1 MNRGDLA
8 DLTAFVAVADRL
20 SFRAAASQLGVTPS
34 ALSHSMRQLEER
46 LGVRLLNRTT
56 RSVSVTDAGLRLL
69 ERLRPAVG
77 QIAGALEDLNQERQR
92 PLGRLRIYA
101 IHLAAAAVI
110 APIWGRFLSMYPE
123 VHLELALGEAPID
136 IVAKGFDAGI
146 GPRDRVPADMIAV
159 RVMGLMKIAVVGAPA
174 YFARRRPPRTP
185 DDLARH
191 SCVQYRRE
199 ADGDVLV
206 WAFERNRKSRRISV
220 DGRVMVNDA
229 DLAVR
234 AAIDGLGIAYTL
246 ESLAQP
252 FLRSGQLVRVLED
265 WSPSFEGLFL
275 YYPGHRQVPAALRA
289 LIDMVRTARGS
300 APVRRSLKNPF
311 TKDGTD

>member
-1 MNRGDLA
+1 MNRADLA
-8 DLTAFVAVADRL
+8 DLSAFVAVADHL

-101 IHLAAAAVI
+101 IHLAAGAVI
-110 APIWGRFLSMYPE
+110 APIWGRFLSTYPE

-174 YFARRRPPRTP
+174 YFARQRPPRTP

-199 ADGDVLV
+199 ADGDVLM
-206 WAFERNRKSRRISV
+206 WLFERNRKSRRISV

-229 DLAVR
+229 ELAVR

-275 YYPGHRQVPAALRA
+275 YYPGHRQVPAALRV
-289 LIDMVRTARGS
+289 LIDMMRAARGS
-300 APVRRSLKNPF
+300 ARAVRSLKNPF
-311 TKDGTD
+311 AED